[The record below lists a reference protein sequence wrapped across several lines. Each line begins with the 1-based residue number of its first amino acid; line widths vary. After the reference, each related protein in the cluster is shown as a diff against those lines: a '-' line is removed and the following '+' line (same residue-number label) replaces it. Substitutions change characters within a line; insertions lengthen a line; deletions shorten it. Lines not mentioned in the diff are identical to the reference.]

1 MLYRL
6 SWSPPTLYVGIL
18 WDDYHAA
25 LLNLV
30 FVVPGW
36 PNLPVRYVDAEG
48 RKLGKWQY
56 NLRTA
61 YRKGRLG
68 PDHITALEKL
78 TGWLWNRQEA
88 EWNDTLQALKDLKGT
103 RSDWPNLPYKF
114 VDGDGR
120 KLGWWIGEQRKLYNQ
135 GLLQSSRQHA
145 LERVEGWRWK
155 MPAGAAAV
163 KFRAALPPP
172 ALEARP

>member
-6 SWSPPTLYVGIL
+6 SWSPPTLYAGTL
-18 WDDYHAA
+18 WDDHYAA

-30 FVVPGW
+30 FAVPGW
-36 PNLPVRYVDAEG
+36 PNLPVRYVDPDG

-68 PDHITALEKL
+68 QPHIGALEAL
-78 TGWLWNRQEA
+78 TGWEWNRQEA
-88 EWNDTLQALKDLKGT
+88 EWNDALQALKDLKGT

-120 KLGWWIGEQRKLYNQ
+120 KLGVWIGMQRKLRKQ
-135 GLLQSSRQHA
+135 GVLHASRERA
-145 LERVEGWRWK
+145 LARLKGWKWK

-172 ALEARP
+172 AFEARP